1 MTNAPVA
8 SYSLTVRVRIVNT
21 PGMLGKVT
29 SAIGA
34 EGGDIGAIDI
44 VEVGSQVT
52 RDISF
57 KASDEAHGQR
67 ITEKIRGIEGVT
79 VVHVS
84 DRTFLMHLGGKIQVT
99 GRVAVKTRDDLSM
112 AYTPGVA
119 RVCMAIHHDPEKAYT
134 LTIKQNTVAV
144 VSDGSAVLGLGDIG
158 PNGAQPVMEGKALIF
173 KEFAGVD
180 AFPLCLNTKNV
191 DEIVMIVKAI
201 APVFGG
207 INLED
212 ISAPR
217 CFEIEER
224 LQRDLDI
231 PVFHDDQHGTAVV
244 VLAALINALKV
255 VGKKLPDARIVFT
268 GAGASGIATAKLL
281 MLEGARHIIG
291 CDRAGAIYR
300 GRTDN
305 MNSMKTWFAEH
316 TNPEVFRG
324 SAGEALKGAD
334 VFIGLS
340 GPGVVSLKDIQTMNR
355 DSIVFAMANP
365 TPEIMPE
372 ETGPYVRVMA
382 TGRSDYP
389 NQINNS
395 CCFPGFFRGLLD
407 VRAKSVNDEMKL
419 AAAHALAGIVGD
431 SERSEEYITP
441 SMFDAR
447 VVPTVAA
454 AVAEAAVRTGVARKT
469 ARK

>member
-1 MTNAPVA
+1 MSNAPVA
-8 SYSLTVRVRIVNT
+8 SYSLIVRVRIVNI

-44 VEVGSQVT
+44 VDVGSQVT

-79 VVHVS
+79 VVNVS
-84 DRTFLMHLGGKIQVT
+84 DRTFLMHLGGKIQVN
-99 GRVAVKTRDDLSM
+99 GRVVVKTRDDLSM

-119 RVCMAIHHDPEKAYT
+119 RVCMAIHDDPEKAYT

-224 LQRDLDI
+224 LQRELDI

-244 VLAALINALKV
+244 VLAAMINALKV
-255 VGKKLPDARIVFT
+255 VGKKMSDARFVFT

-281 MLEGARHIIG
+281 MVEGAGHIIG

-300 GRTDN
+300 GRKDN
-305 MNSMKTWFAEH
+305 MNSMKQWFAEH
-316 TNPEVFRG
+316 TNQEVFRG

-355 DSIVFAMANP
+355 DAIVFAMANP

-372 ETGPYVRVMA
+372 EAGPYVRVMA

-395 CCFPGFFRGLLD
+395 CCFPGFFRGMLD
-407 VRAKSVNDEMKL
+407 VRARSVNEEMKL
-419 AAAHALAGIVGD
+419 AAAHALASIVGD
-431 SERSEEYITP
+431 AERNEEYITP
-441 SMFDAR
+441 SMFDPR
-447 VVPTVAA
+447 VVPAVAA
-454 AVAEAAVRTGVARKT
+454 AVADAAVRTGVARKT
-469 ARK
+469 GRK

>member
-1 MTNAPVA
+1 MSNAPVA
-8 SYSLTVRVRIVNT
+8 SYSLTVRLKIVNS

-34 EGGDIGAIDI
+34 EGGDIGGIDI
-44 VEVGSQVT
+44 VDAGREMT

-67 ITEKIRGIEGVT
+67 ITERLRGIEGVT

-84 DRTFLMHLGGKIQVT
+84 DRTFLMHLGGKIEVN
-99 GRVAVKTRDDLSM
+99 GRIAVKTRDDLSM

-119 RVCMAIHHDPEKAYT
+119 RVCMAIHDDPEKAYT

-173 KEFAGVD
+173 KSFAGVD

-191 DEIVMIVKAI
+191 DEIVMIVKAV

-224 LQRDLDI
+224 LQRELDI

-244 VLAALINALKV
+244 VLAALINALKI
-255 VGKKLPDARIVFT
+255 VGKKLSDARIVFT

-291 CDRAGAIYR
+291 CDRAGTIYR
-300 GRTDN
+300 GRTEN
-305 MNSMKTWFAEH
+305 MNSMKQWFAEH
-316 TNPEVFRG
+316 TNAEGLRG
-324 SAGEALKGAD
+324 SAGDALKGAD

-340 GPGVVSLKDIQTMNR
+340 GPGVVSLKDVQTMGR
-355 DSIVFAMANP
+355 DPIVFAMANP

-372 ETGPYVRVMA
+372 EAGPHVRVMA

-395 CCFPGFFRGLLD
+395 CCFPGFFRGMLD
-407 VRAKSVNDEMKL
+407 VRARHVNEEMKL

-431 SERSEEYITP
+431 DEIGEEYITP
-441 SMFDAR
+441 SMFDPR

-454 AVAEAAVRTGVARKT
+454 AVAEAAVRTGVARK
-469 ARK
+469 ALRK